1 MTISLKATS
10 ITLSISFLYLFCLP
24 RKRGIMDQNNQS
36 TVTEFLLLGL
46 SERPEQQP
54 LLFNIFLA
62 MYLVTMLGNL
72 LIILATGSDLH
83 LHTPMYFFLANL
95 SFADACF
102 SSTIVPKMLVNIQTH
117 SETISY
123 EGCLSQMYLLMTFGA
138 LDDFLLGV
146 MAYDC
151 YVAICR
157 PLHYSTLMSPLVCVL
172 LLAACWVLTSFAA
185 LLHTLLM
192 ARLSFCASK
201 TIQHFFC
208 DVVPLLQLSCS
219 DTRTN
224 QVAVFIV
231 GSVVLTGPLSLVIL
245 SYARIIPTILRI
257 PSASGRQ
264 KAFSTCG
271 SHLTVV
277 FLFYGTA
284 ISVYLDPPLS
294 HSGGKDRVAAVI
306 YTVVIPMLNPFIYS
320 LRNSDVKTALK
331 KLLGIHTLLFLL
343 VSL

>member
-1 MTISLKATS
+1 
-10 ITLSISFLYLFCLP
+10 
-24 RKRGIMDQNNQS
+24 MDRVNQS
-36 TVTEFLLLGL
+36 SVIEFLLLGL

-54 LLFNIFLA
+54 LLFGIFVG
-62 MYLVTMLGNL
+62 MYLVTVMGNL
-72 LIILATGSDLH
+72 LIILAIGFDPH

-102 SSTIVPKMLVNIQTH
+102 SSTTVPKMLVNIQTQRQ
-117 SETISY
+117 TIPY
-123 EGCLSQMYLLMTFGA
+123 GRCLAQMHFFMTFGA

-146 MAYDC
+146 MAYDR

-172 LLAACWVLTSFAA
+172 LLAACWVLTNLAA

-192 ARLSFCASK
+192 ARLSFCAGNN
-201 TIQHFFC
+201 IHHFFC

-219 DTRTN
+219 DTSTN
-224 QVAVFIV
+224 QTALFTV
-231 GSVVLTGPLSLVIL
+231 GSMILTGPLSLIIL
-245 SYARIIPTILRI
+245 SYAHIISTILRV

-284 ISVYLDPPLS
+284 IGVYLFPPSS
-294 HSGGKDRVAAVI
+294 HSGGKDRVAAVF
-306 YTVVIPMLNPFIYS
+306 YTVVTPMLNPFIYS
-320 LRNSDVKTALK
+320 LRNNDMKNALQ
-331 KLLGIHTLLFLL
+331 KLFGVHTF
-343 VSL
+343 SSQ